1 MGVCALKIKKCQKK
15 IAKYTKKLEK
25 YLDLLA
31 ELTADKGMTL
41 VFRDVT
47 EIRV

>member
-1 MGVCALKIKKCQKK
+1 MKIKKCLKK